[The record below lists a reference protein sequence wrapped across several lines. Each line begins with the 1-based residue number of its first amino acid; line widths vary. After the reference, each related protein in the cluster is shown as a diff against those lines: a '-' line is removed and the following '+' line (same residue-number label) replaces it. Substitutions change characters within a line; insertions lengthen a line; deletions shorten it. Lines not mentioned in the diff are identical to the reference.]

1 MQHDTSYRFAECG
14 GTHAFATDE
23 PPYRNACCAGNRR
36 LCETRVDTQCST
48 ICKWTCYVF
57 TITPTQSIFSEIHE
71 FAHNLLSNESE
82 INQLFSI
89 FVNLPI
95 DATTFREYTK
105 DYSTYIGDDNV
116 DFNIQICDKTALID
130 DKVTK
135 ALTQI
140 MTAFARPNKVDI
152 YHFMSIV
159 VNILF
164 HIAIKCYWKGC
175 PIQHMLIVA
184 WFEFIVF
191 DIWSHTTI
199 HEIWI
204 HCGTHTVWI
213 IRWP

>member
-1 MQHDTSYRFAECG
+1 MANISFILFLT
-14 GTHAFATDE
+14 
-23 PPYRNACCAGNRR
+23 
-36 LCETRVDTQCST
+36 
-48 ICKWTCYVF
+48 TCYVF

-184 WFEFIVF
+184 
-191 DIWSHTTI
+191 
-199 HEIWI
+199 
-204 HCGTHTVWI
+204 
-213 IRWP
+213 